1 MLPPPIPLT
10 TRPPIRWAHVSL
22 GIALVA
28 AGLALIVVVALAEA
42 RWIDDAPWAGALV
55 GLDGPAPF
63 EEAIPIKA
71 RRVPIEN
78 FPDQKALIEN
88 MPEWS
93 GDSAAMF
100 GLDKTEWVFIVDAP
114 AATLEPLLES
124 GRLPRAEQYE
134 VLAGSLTRRDNF
146 VMDGR
151 TFTVVGRLFATTGGL
166 AFAYIAP
173 EDRLNRRLFTRA
185 RDATTGWLAP
195 HGLDRLEEMDEP
207 MELERRSL
215 LAGFP
220 TRRSYA
226 LATFLGL
233 VLVASGGA
241 LAQLRLFQGLAARPA
256 GPLGPAFAALA
267 DFPFLV
273 ALMHILLY
281 GGLFVAMLM
290 GTNAPVDHLR
300 VQDFIA
306 YVFSEGGLEH
316 VGEAYAS
323 GNVVRAAWA
332 TFFNNYILQVL
343 LYTILG
349 SMVVPFL
356 GFFKNFATFAF
367 VGFVM
372 APVDTGA
379 SARYIYHAITL
390 TLELEAYVVATIII
404 CLWPYRLIEALR
416 RQAPLGWSVKRGLS
430 ELASGAVL
438 TGIMLAV
445 AATYEAVTLI
455 LLN

>member
-10 TRPPIRWAHVSL
+10 IRSPVRWTHVLL
-22 GIALVA
+22 GIAVVI
-28 AGLALIVVVALAEA
+28 AGLALIAAVAVAEM
-42 RWIDDAPWAGALV
+42 RWIDEAPWAGTLV
-55 GLDGPAPF
+55 APDGAAPF
-63 EEAIPIKA
+63 EDTLQIKA

-78 FPDQKALIEN
+78 FPDQKALVEN
-88 MPEWS
+88 MPAWS
-93 GDSAAMF
+93 GDSATMF
-100 GLDKTEWVFIVDAP
+100 GLDKTEWVFIVEAP
-114 AATLEPLLES
+114 PSTLEPILDS
-124 GRLPRAEQYE
+124 GRMPRPEQYE
-134 VLAGSLTRRDNF
+134 VLAGSLTRRETF

-151 TFTVVGRLFATTGGL
+151 TFTVVGRLRPTAGGL

-173 EDRLNRRLFTRA
+173 QDRLNRRLFTRA
-185 RDATTGWLAP
+185 REASTGWLAP
-195 HGLDRLEEMDEP
+195 FGMDRLEQLDEP
-207 MELERRSL
+207 MELEPRSL

-220 TRRSYA
+220 TQRTYA

-233 VLVASGGA
+233 VLVAAGGGF
-241 LAQLRLFQGLAARPA
+241 AQVRLFQGLAARPT

-281 GGLFVAMLM
+281 GALFIAMLA

-306 YVFSEGGLEH
+306 YVFTEGGLEY
-316 VGEAYAS
+316 VGDAYAS
-323 GNVVRAAWA
+323 GDIVRAAFA
-332 TFFNNYILQVL
+332 TFFNNYVIQVL
-343 LYTILG
+343 LYTIVG
-349 SMVVPFL
+349 SMLIPFF

-379 SARYIYHAITL
+379 SARYIYHAVTL

-404 CLWPYRLIEALR
+404 CLWPYRIITALR
-416 RQAPLGWSVKRGLS
+416 RQAPAGWSVKRGLA
-430 ELASGAVL
+430 ELASGAL
-438 TGIMLAV
+438 LCGIMLAV

>member
-10 TRPPIRWAHVSL
+10 NRPPVRWAHVVL
-22 GIALVA
+22 GIAIVI
-28 AGLALIVVVALAEA
+28 AGLALTVAVAVAEMG
-42 RWIDDAPWAGALV
+42 WIEDAPWAGALV
-55 GLDGPAPF
+55 APEGPAPF
-63 EEAIPIKA
+63 EDALQIKA
-71 RRVPIEN
+71 RRVPLDN
-78 FPDQKALIEN
+78 FPDQKAVVEN

-93 GDSAAMF
+93 GDSATMF
-100 GLDKTEWVFIVDAP
+100 GLDKTEWMFIVEAP
-114 AATLEPLLES
+114 ANTLEPLIES
-124 GRLPRAEQYE
+124 GRLPRPEQYE
-134 VLAGSLTRRDNF
+134 VLAGSLTRRDSF

-151 TFTVVGRLFATTGGL
+151 TFTVVGRLRPTTGGL

-173 EDRLNRRLFTRA
+173 EDRLNRRLVTRA
-185 RDATTGWLAP
+185 REATTGWLAP
-195 HGLDRLEEMDEP
+195 NGMDRLDKLDETT
-207 MELERRSL
+207 ELERPSL

-220 TRRSYA
+220 TQRVYA

-233 VLVASGGA
+233 VLVAAGGGF
-241 LAQLRLFQGLAARPA
+241 AQIRLFQGLAARPT
-256 GPLGPAFAALA
+256 GPFGPAFAALA

-281 GGLFVAMLM
+281 GALFLAMLV
-290 GTNAPVDHLR
+290 GTSSPVDHLR
-300 VQDFIA
+300 VQDYIA
-306 YVFSEGGLEH
+306 YVFTDGGLGY
-316 VGEAYAS
+316 VGDAYAS
-323 GNVVRAAWA
+323 GDILHAAYA
-332 TFFNNYILQVL
+332 TFFNNYIVQVL
-343 LYTILG
+343 IYTVIG
-349 SMVVPFL
+349 SMLIPFF

-379 SARYIYHAITL
+379 SARYVYHAVTL

-416 RQAPLGWSVKRGLS
+416 RQAPFGWSVKRGLA
-430 ELASGAVL
+430 ELASGAALAGV
-438 TGIMLAV
+438 MLAL